1 MTTETV
7 FPARASGS
15 RLAAAASLCAGVCV
29 FSIQDVILKWIS
41 GTYPLS
47 EAVALRAVTS
57 LPILLV
63 MVHLR
68 SGLGSLVSRRLGR
81 HFLRGGI
88 MMSAYGAYYL
98 ALPAMKLAEAVT
110 LYFTAPLF
118 ITALAY
124 PMLGERVGLNRWLAV
139 IVGFL
144 GVVVTYRPGLGLFDW
159 ASLLPVAA
167 AFAYGTAQIMARQI
181 GATESAAVIA
191 FHQNLAY
198 LIGALLLAAVFGSGA
213 FAYPNMHPSMAFLL
227 RPWSFAHPLDLLL
240 LACCGL
246 IAAIGSVL
254 LSQAYRTA
262 EANFVASFEYS
273 GLIWATGWGFFVF
286 GEVPDIY
293 IIAGAALIIGAGLYM
308 LMARDRSVARNDPP
322 GM

>member
-1 MTTETV
+1 V
-7 FPARASGS
+7 
-15 RLAAAASLCAGVCV
+15 AAASLCAGVCI
-29 FSIQDVILKWIS
+29 FSLQDVILKYIS

-47 EAVALRAVTS
+47 EAIAMRALTAM
-57 LPILLV
+57 PIL
-63 MVHLR
+63 MITIHLR
-68 SGLGSLVSRRLGR
+68 SGIGTLISRRLGR
-81 HFLRGGI
+81 HVLRGTI
-88 MMSAYGAYYL
+88 MMLAYSTYYL

-124 PMLGERVGLNRWLAV
+124 PMLGEKVGLGRWLAV
-139 IVGFL
+139 LAGFL

-167 AFAYGTAQIMARQI
+167 AFTYGVSQLMARQF
-181 GATESAAVIA
+181 GATESALVMA
-191 FHQNLAY
+191 FYQNLIY
-198 LIGALLLAAVFGSGA
+198 LLGALLLAALFGSGT
-213 FAYPNMHPSMAFLL
+213 FAYAGMHPSLAFLL

-246 IAAIGSVL
+246 VAAIGSVL
-254 LSQAYRTA
+254 LSHAYRTA

-273 GLIWATGWGFFVF
+273 GLIWATSWGFLVF
-286 GEVPDIY
+286 GEVPDLY

-308 LMARDRSVARNDPP
+308 LVSGRRGPA
-322 GM
+322 

>member
-1 MTTETV
+1 M
-7 FPARASGS
+7 
-15 RLAAAASLCAGVCV
+15 AAASLCAGICV
-29 FSIQDVILKWIS
+29 FSMQDVILKWIS

-47 EAVALRAVTS
+47 EAIAMRAVTA

-63 MVHLR
+63 MVRLR

-81 HFLRGGI
+81 HFLRGII
-88 MMSAYGAYYL
+88 MMSAYSAYYL

-118 ITALAY
+118 ITALAH
-124 PMLGERVGLNRWLAV
+124 PMLRERVGLNRWLAV
-139 IVGFL
+139 IAGFI

-159 ASLLPVAA
+159 ASLLPVGA
-167 AFAYGTAQIMARQI
+167 AFSYGVAQIMARQI
-181 GATESAAVIA
+181 GATESAAVLA
-191 FHQNLAY
+191 FYQNLAY
-198 LIGALLLAAVFGSGA
+198 LLSALLLAALFGSGA
-213 FAYPNMHPSMAFLL
+213 FVYPNMHPSLAFLL

-246 IAAIGSVL
+246 IAAIGSTL

-286 GEVPDIY
+286 GEVPDFY
-293 IIAGAALIIGAGLYM
+293 ILAGAALIIGAGLYM
-308 LMARDRSVARNDPP
+308 LTAKDRAGNKEDLPLA
-322 GM
+322 